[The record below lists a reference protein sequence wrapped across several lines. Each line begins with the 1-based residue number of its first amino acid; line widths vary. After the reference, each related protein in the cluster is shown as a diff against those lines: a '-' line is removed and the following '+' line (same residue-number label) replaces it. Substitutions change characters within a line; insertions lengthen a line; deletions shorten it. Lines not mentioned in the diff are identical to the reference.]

1 MPANNRCICSG
12 AVGADDA
19 RGRADYGTRCARWD
33 APDEEP
39 WCAVATAGAC
49 GEGATFSAAEGR
61 FWSHAACG
69 GEGDAFVPPGPSD
82 SATAKAKPPASPP
95 ASTLLGARSRASM
108 WATSGAHAADVAT
121 LALAAAD
128 DASRARAAA
137 ASRAAA
143 HTGSSSSS
151 SSSSGGGGGG
161 SSGGGSSG
169 GPRLRGAV
177 VYLLTYGESAAGQ
190 GYFADL
196 LLSMRCAYKFYARRR
211 QFGGESTFSYPFV
224 VFVQSDD
231 ALPGAAP
238 LPAPM
243 LARLRANV
251 PRADVRVVPIAFDFP
266 RSIARNATFLDAEC
280 RDVRT
285 GENRWAAARECG
297 CTCVE
302 RCWHLNYLHMNRFR
316 TLGQWGLYG
325 SHPALRDLRLEYYLS
340 VDVDTFL
347 QGELPLDPFA
357 LMAERG
363 CVFVT
368 GDVRT
373 EYEGCFEGQAEAT
386 LAWAAKAGKAGD
398 GGAGEGGAGM
408 TAPAVTDAGVA
419 AVKGLMYGGGEMG
432 SPTVAAYWGGLNAG
446 RIPFFASAAHKAYAD
461 HINERGEIYT
471 RRWNDQ
477 VHFPLAIALLSGG
490 SDRAVCSGVDM
501 LNQRRNPLLVHEH
514 GASSHMQAVVDKCA
528 L

>member
-1 MPANNRCICSG
+1 MVLALRWLALAAATRAVATRGGNAGQPVPAGANRCICSG

-49 GEGATFSAAEGR
+49 GEGGTFSAAAGR

-69 GEGDAFVPPGPSD
+69 GEGDAFVPPGPGD
-82 SATAKAKPPASPP
+82 ATAAKAAKPPP
-95 ASTLLGARSRASM
+95 AMGEVSQE
-108 WATSGAHAADVAT
+108 
-121 LALAAAD
+121 
-128 DASRARAAA
+128 AAA
-137 ASRAAA
+137 ALQPPSG
-143 HTGSSSSS
+143 GSSSSS
-151 SSSSGGGGGG
+151 SSP
-161 SSGGGSSG
+161 
-169 GPRLRGAV
+169 PRLRGAV

-196 LLSMRCAYKFYARRR
+196 LVSMRCAYKFYARRR
-211 QFGGESTFSYPFV
+211 QFSGGYSYPFV
-224 VFVQSDD
+224 VFVQSDE
-231 ALPGAAP
+231 ALPGGGAAP
-238 LPAPM
+238 LPAPV

-251 PRADVRVVPIAFDFP
+251 PLADVRVVPIAFDFP
-266 RSIARNATFLDAEC
+266 RSIARNGTFLDAEC

-297 CTCVE
+297 CTCAS

-325 SHPALRDLRLEYYLS
+325 SHPALRDLQLEYYLS
-340 VDVDTFL
+340 VDVDSFL

-357 LMAERG
+357 LMAEKG

-386 LAWAAKAGKAGD
+386 LAWAAKAGKGVGK
-398 GGAGEGGAGM
+398 GGAREGGAGGL

-419 AVKGLMYGGGEMG
+419 AVKGLMYGGGETG
-432 SPTVAAYWGGLNAG
+432 SPVVAAYWGGLNAG
-446 RIPFFASAAHKAYAD
+446 RIPFFASAAHTAYAD
-461 HINERGEIYT
+461 HINEHGEIYT

-514 GASSHMQAVVDKCA
+514 GASSRMQDVVDKCA